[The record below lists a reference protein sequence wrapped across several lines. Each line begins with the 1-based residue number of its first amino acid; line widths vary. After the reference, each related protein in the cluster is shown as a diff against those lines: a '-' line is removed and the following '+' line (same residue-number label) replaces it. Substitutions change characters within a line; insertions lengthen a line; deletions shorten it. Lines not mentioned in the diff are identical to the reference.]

1 MPPQPEPPTPAR
13 KSIRR
18 EGVRA
23 AVVRNLYRIGRRV
36 GGRLPPQVIHLVIGL
51 ASRIAV
57 RQGGVHMETLRRNL
71 AVMNSSTCDDALL
84 RRATASQLRNIAES
98 LALSGWST
106 EQITTRVTTVN
117 EQALRTAYA
126 GPGAVVALPHSGN
139 WDLAGAWA
147 ALSGMPV
154 TTVAEQLTDADYA
167 DFLRFREG
175 LGMEVLSHRDP
186 GAISQLAGA
195 VRRGRLVCLLADRD
209 LPGTG
214 MPVRWA
220 GESVTMPA
228 GPAVIARRT
237 GASLLPAVCQF
248 TPDGMVIIFGEP
260 IQSAPGRDGLVS
272 MTQQVAD
279 FFATTIATRPEDW
292 HMLQPFFGLSSA
304 T

>member
-1 MPPQPEPPTPAR
+1 
-13 KSIRR
+13 
-18 EGVRA
+18 
-23 AVVRNLYRIGRRV
+23 
-36 GGRLPPQVIHLVIGL
+36 
-51 ASRIAV
+51 
-57 RQGGVHMETLRRNL
+57 METLRRNL

-139 WDLAGAWA
+139 WDLAGVWA

-154 TTVAEQLTDADYA
+154 TTVAEQLADADYA

-214 MPVRWA
+214 MPVRWLT
-220 GESVTMPA
+220 ESVTMPA